1 MKEYI
6 MIPKDKFSQIW
17 DKTLC
22 LDNIYSF
29 LKSSSFAEYV
39 WDSSTKERYFRET
52 TDLIHKY
59 TFSWIDALHKSKID
73 DLSKEAISNEDLY
86 MIAADVIADISK
98 SDEDDATKKS
108 EIRGIIK
115 FLSAKQI
122 EKEERKD

>member
-1 MKEYI
+1 MKEYVT
-6 MIPKDKFSQIW
+6 IPRDTFRQIW
-17 DKTLC
+17 NEALC
-22 LDNIYSF
+22 SDDIRSF

-86 MIAADVIADISK
+86 MIAADVIADILK
-98 SDEDDATKKS
+98 SDEDNATKKS